1 MLVRIAVPPDPVLR
15 FGARLLY
22 AGWRDLGLGPR
33 LTGEPSRADASFRRL
48 LAVYPQAEAI
58 LAELALRDGV
68 GSRSGLVHALA
79 ATDQKEDLKRLDDR
93 LRQTAAVVPISW
105 VVDARLVSPR
115 LEGWREDVLGNVDY
129 TAIRSRASSRGP

>member
-1 MLVRIAVPPDPVLR
+1 MAHIPMSDRTLLIDGVSVPR
-15 FGARLLY
+15 FLY
-22 AGWRDLGLGPR
+22 GTAWKEDETRG
-33 LTGEPSRADASFRRL
+33 
-48 LAVYPQAEAI
+48 